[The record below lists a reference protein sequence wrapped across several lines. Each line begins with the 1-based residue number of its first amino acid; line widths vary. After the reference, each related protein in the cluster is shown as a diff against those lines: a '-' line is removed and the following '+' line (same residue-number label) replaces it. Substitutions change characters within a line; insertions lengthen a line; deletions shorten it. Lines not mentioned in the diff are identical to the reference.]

1 MVSFLLDLPEKDE
14 EEVERAQIDSFDSL
28 WGETGR
34 RHLWPPGC
42 FSSGHQVFF
51 SPTSSLWSLW
61 RPLLRCTMNREL
73 PSVLA
78 C

>member
-34 RHLWPPGC
+34 RHLWSPGC

-51 SPTSSLWSLW
+51 SPTRVL
-61 RPLLRCTMNREL
+61 PGLRCQ
-73 PSVLA
+73 VLMLLVP
-78 C
+78 